1 MFCFGNDTVIYNT
14 RILAGNLRQR
24 GKNSNLRCL
33 ELEKENEV
41 GNSAKDEY
49 FESESFNDVL
59 PPP

>member
-24 GKNSNLRCL
+24 GKNSNLVLSWRRRMRS
-33 ELEKENEV
+33 
-41 GNSAKDEY
+41 GNSAKDGY